1 MIIDDEPDNLNV
13 LESALSQAGYRVS
26 AFPSGE
32 LALASAQAEPPDLV
46 LLDIRMPGMD
56 GHEVCRRFKADG
68 KLHPIP
74 VIFISAL
81 AATNDVTAGFACGG
95 VDYIAKPFRE
105 PEVLARVRTH
115 LALRSAY
122 LKLAGQ
128 HAQMKRTQEELLQ
141 ANECMRQLAASREE
155 ELRAATD
162 VALRVTE
169 DEGRRIGQEI
179 HDGLCQ
185 ELVGLLRMAESLGA
199 SHVGNADIRKQVPLL
214 TGQAAYALRLA
225 REVSYSLTL
234 HDLEMQT
241 LSDALTVFV
250 RRFENVSGVAIELNC
265 ASALSAFSKEQSAH
279 VYRIVREAVVNA
291 IRHGSARHIWIDL
304 IQERQRA
311 IVSVT
316 NDGEPVQADLSTL
329 TPGIG
334 LRQVWMRAQLLGG
347 TFALRR
353 DAQGQTVAELII
365 PFGEQKEGH
374 L

>member
-1 MIIDDEPDNLNV
+1 
-13 LESALSQAGYRVS
+13 
-26 AFPSGE
+26 
-32 LALASAQAEPPDLV
+32 
-46 LLDIRMPGMD
+46 
-56 GHEVCRRFKADG
+56 
-68 KLHPIP
+68 
-74 VIFISAL
+74 
-81 AATNDVTAGFACGG
+81 
-95 VDYIAKPFRE
+95 
-105 PEVLARVRTH
+105 VLARVRTH
-115 LALRSAY
+115 LALRRAY

-128 HAQMKRTQEELLQ
+128 HAHLKRTQKELLQ
-141 ANECMRQLAASREE
+141 ANECMRQLVASREE
-155 ELRAATD
+155 ELLAATA

-185 ELVGLLRMAESLGA
+185 ELVGLLRMVENLGV
-199 SHVGNADIRKQVPLL
+199 SHVENADLWKQVPFL

-250 RRFENVSGVAIELNC
+250 RRFENISGVVIELNC
-265 ASALSAFSKEQSAH
+265 ASGLSAFSKEQSSH

-291 IRHGSARHIWIDL
+291 IRHARARHIWIDL
-304 IQERQRA
+304 IQEQQRA

-316 NDGEPVQADLSTL
+316 NDGEPIQPDLSTL
-329 TPGIG
+329 MPGIG
-334 LRQVWMRAQLLGG
+334 LSQMRMRARLLGG

-353 DAQGQTVAELII
+353 DAQGQTVAELVI
-365 PFGEQKEGH
+365 PYGEKKEGH